1 MATIQDE
8 EKKIKVVAVV
18 GPTGCGK
25 SQFAIELAHK
35 IDGEI
40 ISCDSMAVYKGVEIA
55 TDKIP
60 EQQREGIPHHLY
72 DVKEAGTFF
81 SAGLFKK
88 LALKTIDEIA
98 KRNKVPILVGGTGL
112 YFRTL
117 TEGIADAP
125 QRDESIRKRLKKIV
139 EKKGVAHLFRIL
151 KRVDPKRAFE
161 INENDGVRIVRSLE
175 LRFITK
181 LPFDESIKKKETK
194 EKRLEIL
201 KICLN
206 YPREILYKRIDERVE
221 NMVKRGLV
229 EEAKNLYHNGR
240 LKGPIS
246 KAIGL
251 KELIPYFEGNR
262 DLSESIEEIK
272 KNSRNLAKRQIT
284 WFKREIG
291 LKWILMT
298 DEEEKNKI
306 VEKTVRWLKGE
317 KDDKRS

>member
-1 MATIQDE
+1 MF
-8 EKKIKVVAVV
+8 
-18 GPTGCGK
+18 GNC
-25 SQFAIELAHK
+25 S
-35 IDGEI
+35 
-40 ISCDSMAVYKGVEIA
+40 
-55 TDKIP
+55 
-60 EQQREGIPHHLY
+60 
-72 DVKEAGTFF
+72 
-81 SAGLFKK
+81 
-88 LALKTIDEIA
+88 
-98 KRNKVPILVGGTGL
+98 GGTTSRRFLRG
-112 YFRTL
+112 T
-117 TEGIADAP
+117 AP
-125 QRDESIRKRLKKIV
+125 QLHPGFGALKKIV

-151 KRVDPKRAFE
+151 KRVDPKRASE
-161 INENDGVRIVRSLE
+161 VNENDGVRIVRSLE